1 LHITVLERA
10 TYPSGRF
17 GAAAYHDD
25 RWVADLGA
33 QVLSVV
39 DPDEE
44 HQHVFDGGHG
54 IDKAALLLAREEARR
69 LVRRGLLV
77 QVEDGA
83 LEASEERMLWPGIW
97 KHHKAPGGM
106 TSILEHYLREEARP
120 DAIEFSRKVV
130 AITPT
135 PRDQEGRWMVS
146 TATGGPDSKIL
157 RSESFDS
164 VLLCIPASDVLAIK
178 GIDKALE
185 DSPCKALE
193 ILKGVGYDS
202 RCAIAVWYERGG
214 MEAALASSGLG
225 SKVGEAPS
233 CYEVWVGE
241 EMPTQHKRY
250 ETIDL
255 LLWQHTSPDSPC
267 AVVGHTCRLLEG
279 HPPPSSS
286 AKERMVQMVHQAIS
300 KHVGLPLQVVE
311 SHALG
316 SKVIDWHVSQMVR
329 PLEAVSGVLLQHTC
343 LEASQRPGLLIAGD
357 FLTQSSFVGCV
368 ATASGTACR
377 AASSAAGEY

>member
-1 LHITVLERA
+1 
-10 TYPSGRF
+10 
-17 GAAAYHDD
+17 
-25 RWVADLGA
+25 
-33 QVLSVV
+33 
-39 DPDEE
+39 
-44 HQHVFDGGHG
+44 
-54 IDKAALLLAREEARR
+54 
-69 LVRRGLLV
+69 
-77 QVEDGA
+77 
-83 LEASEERMLWPGIW
+83 
-97 KHHKAPGGM
+97 
-106 TSILEHYLREEARP
+106 
-120 DAIEFSRKVV
+120 
-130 AITPT
+130 
-135 PRDQEGRWMVS
+135 MVS

-343 LEASQRPGLLIAGD
+343 LEASQRPGLLIY
-357 FLTQSSFVGCV
+357 SSSQETF
-368 ATASGTACR
+368 SPK
-377 AASSAAGEY
+377 AALSAALPRRAGPRAVLPHPPRGNTKGCGKQPLASQSWKPNNCQT